1 MIIFH
6 ESDCETNG
14 IPKNG
19 GTSEIVIE
27 SKSMIL
33 EDTEKNGMVSDIEL
47 VNCQEKKKKKIM
59 DMVEFIQIH
68 ENIK

>member
-14 IPKNG
+14 NAKNG
-19 GTSEIVIE
+19 VTSEIIIE

-33 EDTEKNGMVSDIEL
+33 EATGKNGMGTNLEL
-47 VNCQEKKKKKIM
+47 FNYQDGYKEKIM

-68 ENIK
+68 